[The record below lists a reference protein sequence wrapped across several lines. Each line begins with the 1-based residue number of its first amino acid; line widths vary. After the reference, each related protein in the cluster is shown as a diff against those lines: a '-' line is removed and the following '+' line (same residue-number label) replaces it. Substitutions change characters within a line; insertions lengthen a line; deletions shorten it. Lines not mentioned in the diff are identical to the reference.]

1 MTGVQTCAL
10 PICTGHP
17 VQVLKNKLAKE
28 YLKLEDNHASIKEL
42 DELGKGALRKA
53 VIEGDTDNGSLM
65 AGQIS
70 GMVSKIQSVNE
81 IIKEMFNEYEDIKV
95 SFNS

>member
-1 MTGVQTCAL
+1 MKKIL
-10 PICTGHP
+10 D
-17 VQVLKNKLAKE
+17 VLGFK
-28 YLKLEDNHASIKEL
+28 SVS
-42 DELGKGALRKA
+42 ALRKA